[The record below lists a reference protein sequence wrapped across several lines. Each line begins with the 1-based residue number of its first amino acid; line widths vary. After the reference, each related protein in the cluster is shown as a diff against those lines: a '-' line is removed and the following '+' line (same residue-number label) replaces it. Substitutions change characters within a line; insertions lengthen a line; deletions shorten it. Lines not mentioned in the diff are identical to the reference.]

1 MNKTVADCAATYSK
15 NMEGY
20 PLLLRN
26 YVVVMGIF
34 ATFPSIST
42 GDAPT
47 CVRVVCIFSSLG
59 PLEHIFSTFLKL
71 SFFFLLFP
79 YSFQSRIDWQLFLRQ
94 LHDKWIFLPEYHK
107 YWTESYSRR
116 KRLWLR
122 LFRKFLMFFL
132 QCGCLPWCQRQT
144 SLRTPAIGQV

>member
-1 MNKTVADCAATYSK
+1 MADCAATYSNK
-15 NMEGY
+15 MEGY

-42 GDAPT
+42 GDTLT
-47 CVRVVCIFSSLG
+47 CLLVVYILVVWVPWIRFQYIPKAFIL
-59 PLEHIFSTFLKL
+59 
-71 SFFFLLFP
+71 FLLFP

-107 YWTESYSRR
+107 HWAESYSRR

-122 LFRKFLMFFL
+122 LSRNSFMFFL
-132 QCGCLPWCQRQT
+132 QRGCLSWCQRQT
-144 SLRTPAIGQV
+144 SLWTPALGQV